1 MAEKTQKEAP
11 AAERPAGCFV
21 NRELSWL
28 QFNERVLEE
37 ARDKRNPLCE
47 RLNFISIFQSNLD
60 EFYMVRV
67 GTLVDTLKDGVTD
80 DKMGLTSAEQLSAVL
95 ARTGELLS
103 MRDEV
108 YKELMRELAHEG
120 VELVRF
126 GSLQDKTQ
134 SYLEKYFTSEV
145 LPLLS
150 PQIVG
155 RKQPFPF
162 LRHKAIYAVAM
173 LRTKSGGGDRLGIV
187 PCGEGGLRRLVPV
200 PGDGTRFILMEDLIR
215 QFLPKIFEHYRV
227 EGSALIRTVRNAD
240 MDVEDAGPDMEG
252 MSAEDYRN
260 TMERLLRR
268 RTRQN
273 PVRIDYRGKLDDSV
287 RDALCD
293 YLKVS
298 KKHFFSSSIPL
309 DLSFVG
315 ILRDVVRDK
324 TELFYPRRV
333 PQNSVNISPDLPVME
348 QIRRHD
354 LMLSYP
360 YESVRPFL
368 DLLAEAGRDPDVVSI
383 KMTLYRVAHNSKII
397 EALGDAAENGKE
409 VVVVVEL
416 RARFDEENNIGWSRV
431 LEQAGCRVI
440 YGLDHIKIHSKL
452 LLITSRHGDE
462 IEYISQIG
470 TGNYNED
477 TVRLYTDFALMTAS
491 KEIGADVARVF
502 TSLALGEVVEE
513 PGSLLVAPLGL
524 RNRIIEMIDAEIA
537 EAKEGRPAYLGF
549 KLNGLTDK
557 GIIEKFV
564 EASQAGVKIDLLI
577 RGICCMVGGL
587 PGLTENINIY
597 SIVGRYLEHARI
609 YIFGLGERRKVYI
622 SSADLMTRNT
632 QHRVEVAVPVLDEYL
647 RRHLERVFE
656 TQLSDNVKLRRQGA
670 DGTYTYV
677 QNGREPLN
685 SQERFIEM
693 AYSGEWKIARPDEA
707 SAESASDAPVSPVPT
722 AEPAETAPA
731 PTEEP
736 TEPAPAPEAAAPTEQ
751 PTAPE
756 SAAPE
761 QTEPTAPAPE
771 APAEPT
777 PVPAAEPAPTPAEEP
792 TPAPTTEPA
801 EAAAAPSEEPT
812 SVAEAPMQSV
822 PVPTETSEPR
832 PEASSA
838 SEAPAEP
845 PTSPAPTEPAG
856 TATVPTAEPEPA
868 PKAAV
873 SATER
878 ATSASE
884 PTPTPAPTPDARDVH
899 PAAPAKKENALKRFF
914 SRFTLRG

>member
-1 MAEKTQKEAP
+1 MAEKTEKEAP
-11 AAERPAGCFV
+11 VTEQPAGYFV

-108 YKELMRELAHEG
+108 YKELMRELANEG

-173 LRTKSGGGDRLGIV
+173 LRTKSGGNDRIGIV

-298 KKHFFSSSIPL
+298 KKHFFASSIPL
-309 DLSFVG
+309 DLSFIG

-324 TELFYPRRV
+324 PELFYPRRV
-333 PQNSVNISPDLPVME
+333 PQNSANISPDLPVME

-397 EALGDAAENGKE
+397 EALVDAAENGKE

-513 PGSLLVAPLGL
+513 PGCLLVAPLGL
-524 RNRIIEMIDAEIA
+524 RNRIIGMIDSEIA

-609 YIFGLGERRKVYI
+609 YIFGVGERRKVYI

-670 DGTYTYV
+670 DGIYTYV

-693 AYSGEWKIARPDEA
+693 AYSGAWKTARPDE
-707 SAESASDAPVSPVPT
+707 
-722 AEPAETAPA
+722 
-731 PTEEP
+731 
-736 TEPAPAPEAAAPTEQ
+736 
-751 PTAPE
+751 
-756 SAAPE
+756 
-761 QTEPTAPAPE
+761 
-771 APAEPT
+771 
-777 PVPAAEPAPTPAEEP
+777 TPAEETAASASEAP
-792 TPAPTTEPA
+792 ASPAPTTEPA
-801 EAAAAPSEEPT
+801 EAAAASAIEPAETATTPTEEPT
-812 SVAEAPMQSV
+812 PAPEAEPVEATPTPTEEPTPAPESAA
-822 PVPTETSEPR
+822 PTETFAPR
-832 PEASSA
+832 SEASSA
-838 SEAPAEP
+838 PDADKPTTIPAPVTDAPTVSVPAAENIPEPTSTAAPAPEQSAATP
-845 PTSPAPTEPAG
+845 TPTSALVTAASAPCIP
-856 TATVPTAEPEPA
+856 EPEPTSA
-868 PKAAV
+868 PKSQTAP
-873 SATER
+873 
-878 ATSASE
+878 SE
-884 PTPTPAPTPDARDVH
+884 PTPAPA
-899 PAAPAKKENALKRFF
+899 PAAPSPDTRDAQPAAPSKKENALKRFF

>member
-1 MAEKTQKEAP
+1 MAEKTEKEAP
-11 AAERPAGCFV
+11 VTERPAGYFV

-103 MRDEV
+103 VRDEV
-108 YKELMRELAHEG
+108 YKELMRELAREG

-173 LRTKSGGGDRLGIV
+173 LRTKSGGNDRIGIV

-215 QFLPKIFEHYRV
+215 QFLPKIFDHYRV
-227 EGSALIRTVRNAD
+227 EGSALIRTIRNAD

-273 PVRIDYRGKLDDSV
+273 PVRIDYRGKLDDAV
-287 RDALCD
+287 RDALCE

-309 DLSFVG
+309 DLSFIG

-324 TELFYPRRV
+324 PELFYPRRV
-333 PQNSVNISPDLPVME
+333 PQNSVNIVPDLPVME

-397 EALGDAAENGKE
+397 EALVDAAENGKE

-513 PGSLLVAPLGL
+513 PGRLLVAPLGL
-524 RNRIIEMIDAEIA
+524 RNRIIEMIDSEIA

-670 DGTYTYV
+670 DGIYTYV

-693 AYSGEWKIARPDEA
+693 AYSGEWKIARPDETP
-707 SAESASDAPVSPVPT
+707 AE
-722 AEPAETAPA
+722 EPAA
-731 PTEEP
+731 
-736 TEPAPAPEAAAPTEQ
+736 
-751 PTAPE
+751 
-756 SAAPE
+756 S
-761 QTEPTAPAPE
+761 APE
-771 APAEPT
+771 APASPT
-777 PVPAAEPAPTPAEEP
+777 PTAEA
-792 TPAPTTEPA
+792 PAPTTEPA
-801 EAAAAPSEEPT
+801 EAEPTQTEKSTEAEPAPMENPAETAAAPTSAEPAPTTEPAEAEPTLTEEPT
-812 SVAEAPMQSV
+812 LAPESAAPAV
-822 PVPTETSEPR
+822 PTPTETSAPEAPGADKPTTIPAPVTDTPTVPVPAAESR
-832 PEASSA
+832 PEPA
-838 SEAPAEP
+838 APAPEQ
-845 PTSPAPTEPAG
+845 PTAIPAPTS
-856 TATVPTAEPEPA
+856 ATVTESSAPSVPEPEPA
-868 PKAAV
+868 PAPAA
-873 SATER
+873 S
-878 ATSASE
+878 
-884 PTPTPAPTPDARDVH
+884 TPDTRDLH